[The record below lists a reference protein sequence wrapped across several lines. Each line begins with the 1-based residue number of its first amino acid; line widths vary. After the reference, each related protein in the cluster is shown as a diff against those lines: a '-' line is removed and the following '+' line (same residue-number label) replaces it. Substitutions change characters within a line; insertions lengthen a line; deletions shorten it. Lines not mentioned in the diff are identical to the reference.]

1 MTTIANPTT
10 SVPSF
15 EVLLA
20 KMQPYFRKYAKRFSQ
35 NKRLDRDD
43 VMQDLTGI
51 ALQMYTSLVR
61 RGKEVF
67 YSPLVL
73 YAIKRYKSGRR
84 FTGLNS
90 TDVHSEHTQMQGR
103 CETYQFSEFEG
114 KLDEMDFME
123 DLTVNVADAAQFR
136 VDYESWFSKQAPR
149 DRQIITDLSYGYT
162 TGEVAKKYKVSDGL
176 ISQYRK
182 RYRNDWNDFIGG
194 TV

>member
-1 MTTIANPTT
+1 MTTITDSTT
-10 SVPSF
+10 PVSF

-20 KMQPYFRKYAKRFSQ
+20 KMLPYFRKYAKRFSQ
-35 NKRLDRDD
+35 DKRLNRDD

-51 ALQMYTSLVR
+51 ALEMYTSLVR

-67 YSPLVL
+67 YSPLAI
-73 YAIKRYKSGRR
+73 YAIKRFSTGRR

-103 CETYQFSEFEG
+103 SEVHQFSELDG

-123 DLTVNVADAAQFR
+123 DLTVCIADTAQFN
-136 VDYESWFSKQAPR
+136 VDYEAWLSKQEPR

-162 TGEVAKKYKVSDGL
+162 TGEVARKYGVSDGL

-182 RYRNDWNDFIGG
+182 RYRNDWNGFIGG

>member
-1 MTTIANPTT
+1 MTANSTT
-10 SVPSF
+10 PSAPVSF

-35 NKRLDRDD
+35 DKRLNRDD

-51 ALQMYTSLVR
+51 ALEMYTSLVR

-67 YSPLVL
+67 YSPLML
-73 YAIKRYKSGRR
+73 YAIKRFSSGRR

-103 CETYQFSEFEG
+103 SEVHQFSELEG
-114 KLDEMDFME
+114 KLDELDFMA
-123 DLTVNVADAAQFR
+123 DPTVNVADAAQFH
-136 VDYESWFSKQAPR
+136 VDYEAWFSKQVPK
-149 DRQIITDLSYGYT
+149 DKQIIRDLSYGYT
-162 TGEVAKKYKVSDGL
+162 TREVARKYNVSDGL

-182 RYRNDWNDFIGG
+182 RYRDDWNGFVGS

>member
-1 MTTIANPTT
+1 MTALIDSPPT
-10 SVPSF
+10 F

-20 KMQPYFRKYAKRFSQ
+20 KMRPYFRKYAKRFSP

-67 YSPLVL
+67 YSPLAM
-73 YAIKRYKSGRR
+73 YAIKRYSTGRR

-90 TDVHSEHTQMQGR
+90 TDVHSEHAQMQGR
-103 CETYQFSEFEG
+103 SEVHQFSELEG
-114 KLDEMDFME
+114 KLDELEFMA
-123 DLTVNVADAAQFR
+123 DPKANVAKTAQLR
-136 VDYESWFSKQAPR
+136 VDYGAWVSKQEPR
-149 DRQIITDLSYGYT
+149 DRQIIRDLSYGYT
-162 TGEVAKKYKVSDGL
+162 TREVARKYSVSDGL

-182 RYRNDWNDFIGG
+182 RYREDWNDFVGD
-194 TV
+194 TM